1 MASEWEGVRE
11 AVWDV
16 LPPVP
21 VYDGS
26 AWQLGFAAF
35 YLVLL
40 LGYAALY
47 CMGMASARAHAE
59 SKVGGKRRK
68 GKDRGDGEAEAGEVA
83 GVVSSVR
90 VYPVKSCSG
99 MEGEAWPVGPTGL
112 VLDRALCVVNAASG
126 EFCHARKAPQM
137 LTCRAT
143 ATIHDLGPHPDAP
156 LLPSKFDI
164 RLTVEHVDSQLTIT
178 ARDVR
183 AGDGDEPREV
193 SVWSSHMLAAPV
205 EARKAR
211 VSTWVSDLLGVDA
224 ALVTMGEAY
233 SRPIGSGYVDEL
245 GGAGD
250 GAQTAFTDSLPFLL
264 IGTASLDALNERF
277 ARDGLETVSM
287 ERFRPNVV
295 VTTTTPHIEDRWRR
309 IRIGEFEFGIASACS
324 RCILTTID
332 PSTGAFTDVPFKT
345 LQSYRRPPKGAR
357 PLFGVKLVQLAGPAT
372 GGELAVGLDVEV
384 LELAD
389 EPIMRT

>member
-1 MASEWEGVRE
+1 
-11 AVWDV
+11 
-16 LPPVP
+16 
-21 VYDGS
+21 
-26 AWQLGFAAF
+26 
-35 YLVLL
+35 
-40 LGYAALY
+40 
-47 CMGMASARAHAE
+47 MGMASARAHAE

-99 MEGEAWPVGPTGL
+99 MEVEAWPVGPTGL

-211 VSTWVSDLLGVDA
+211 VSTWVSDLLRWSPWARPTRGRSVPAMSTSLA
-224 ALVTMGEAY
+224 APVTARKRRSPTR
-233 SRPIGSGYVDEL
+233 SRL
-245 GGAGD
+245 
-250 GAQTAFTDSLPFLL
+250 
-264 IGTASLDALNERF
+264 